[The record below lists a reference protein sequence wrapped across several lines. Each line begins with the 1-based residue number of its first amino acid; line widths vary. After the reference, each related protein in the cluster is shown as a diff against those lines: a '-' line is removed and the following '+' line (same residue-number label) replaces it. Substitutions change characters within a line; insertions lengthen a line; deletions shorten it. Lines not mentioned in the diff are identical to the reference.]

1 MRQAVLAVAL
11 PLRPVVARAADWLA
25 LGKVRLL
32 LLVLFV
38 VAVAAVLAPWGPPSW
53 GVLGLTLLG
62 TALVAGSASAANQCL
77 EVRQDAL
84 MPRTASRPLVRGT
97 LSLPVV
103 WCVSLASVALGVAL
117 LAWGASPTAAL
128 LALASWIAYVVC
140 YTPLKR
146 RSSLNTA
153 VGAVAGALP
162 ALIGWAATS
171 PLDLRAW
178 TLFTIVYL
186 WQFPHFMAIAWLYRR
201 QYAQAGMKMLTVV
214 EPSGRAAGLQA
225 LLAAGV
231 LVPVSLLPV
240 GFYPLGAL
248 YAWGAV
254 ALGSFQAVLAWRFAL
269 NRTEATARRLLHAS
283 LVYLPGLLVLLLLG
297 PVG

>member
-1 MRQAVLAVAL
+1 MREAVLAVAL
-11 PLRPVVARAADWLA
+11 PLRPLMARLADWLA

-53 GVLGLTLLG
+53 TVLGVTLLG

-84 MPRTASRPLVRGT
+84 MARTAQRPLVRGS
-97 LSLPVV
+97 LSPAAV
-103 WCVSLASVALGVAL
+103 WTVSLASVAAGVVV
-117 LAWGASPTAAL
+117 LAAGASLPSAL
-128 LALASWIAYVVC
+128 LALASWVAYVVC

-162 ALIGWAATS
+162 VLIGWAATS

-225 LLAAGV
+225 LLAAGL
-231 LVPVSLLPV
+231 LVPVSLLPL
-240 GFYPLGAL
+240 GFLPLGGL

-254 ALGSFQAVLAWRFAL
+254 ALGTFQAVLAWRFAL
-269 NRTEATARRLLHAS
+269 HRTDTAARRLLHAS